1 MTSADTNRL
10 ARTPRPWN
18 AAFAARSPMYA
29 PLSAWAKSFECYA
42 RWPSL
47 EDYQR
52 VLQRPAPVLTTMGR
66 PLRIVPQG
74 GKPDR
79 FEARYAPRIYLTGE
93 LQTRRENWHDFFQFF
108 TWRLFPTTKAT
119 INALHYSAARQR
131 LSGAALP
138 GCRSPL
144 ENMLSL
150 FDEGGAVVY
159 SPDVNLLQLIREFH
173 WKELFWQRRAEL
185 ADKLGVVVFG
195 HALYEK
201 GLAPYIGMTANCI
214 LLQVDAAFMR
224 AGREAQVGALDERL
238 AQLFAA
244 GVALQAPKDLSPLP
258 ILGLPGWDAGNTRE
272 TYYENL
278 AYFRAGHERGA
289 VHSLPA

>member
-1 MTSADTNRL
+1 MTSVGAIMP
-10 ARTPRPWN
+10 ARALRPWDT
-18 AAFAARSPMYA
+18 AFAACSPMYA
-29 PLSAWAKSFECYA
+29 PLSTWAKRFESYPQ
-42 RWPSL
+42 WPSL

-52 VLQRPAPVLTTMGR
+52 VLQQPATVLTATGQ
-66 PLRIVPQG
+66 PLRIVPQD
-74 GKPDR
+74 GKPNC
-79 FEARYAPRIYLTGE
+79 FEAHYAPRIYLTGE
-93 LQTRRENWHDFFQFF
+93 LQTRRENWHDFFQFL
-108 TWRLFPTTKAT
+108 TWRLFPATKAA
-119 INALHYSAARQR
+119 INALHYPAARQR
-131 LSGAALP
+131 LSGAAMS
-138 GCRSPL
+138 GRRAPL

-159 SPDVNLLQLIREFH
+159 SSDAGLLQSIREFR
-173 WKELFWQRRAEL
+173 WKELFWRRRAEL

-272 TYYENL
+272 TYYENF

-289 VHSLPA
+289 VHSLSA